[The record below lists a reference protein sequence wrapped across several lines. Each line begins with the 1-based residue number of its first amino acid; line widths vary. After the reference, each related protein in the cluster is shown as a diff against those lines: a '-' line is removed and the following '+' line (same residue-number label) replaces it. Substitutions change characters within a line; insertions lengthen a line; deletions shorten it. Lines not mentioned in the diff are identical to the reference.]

1 MLGNFVLKLLAVHKT
16 DAVNAVVVVE
26 MPTVM

>member
-1 MLGNFVLKLLAVHKT
+1 MLGDLVFKLLAVHNA